1 MSSPTASM
9 SFMDGQ
15 SLPIRLSKE
24 EIDSLEIPSEFFGT
38 ALTMLHRADP
48 CSRFIACVSG
58 PAQTSGAIPWH
69 IQYQFTDVGDFDA
82 LKLEDSKFSSVNE
95 RECGKVEVMLKS
107 KVPTAASL
115 NTSWHGPKPFS
126 EDGSVELKYSQLRG
140 FETSN
145 SLGQY
150 PVHFEKAYNA
160 FGRRLTIPTDHPTG
174 SVDIVA
180 RLIVG
185 VDDIA
190 TLMTDVANKRA
201 GKDAIELSTRV
212 SMLQSEREAAEQDRA
227 MHDMI
232 TGLVDE

>member
-1 MSSPTASM
+1 
-9 SFMDGQ
+9 
-15 SLPIRLSKE
+15 
-24 EIDSLEIPSEFFGT
+24 
-38 ALTMLHRADP
+38 MLHRANP

-69 IQYQFTDVGDFDA
+69 IQYQFTDVDDFDA
-82 LKLEDSKFSSVNE
+82 LKLEDSKFASVDKDD
-95 RECGKVEVMLKS
+95 CGRVKVMLQRA
-107 KVPTAASL
+107 VPTAASL
-115 NTSWHGPKPFS
+115 NTSWHGPNPFS
-126 EDGSVELKYSQLRG
+126 EDGSVELKHSQLRG
-140 FETSN
+140 FEISY

-160 FGRRLTIPTDHPTG
+160 FRRRLTIPTDHPTG

-201 GKDAIELSTRV
+201 GKDAIELSTRF
-212 SMLQSEREAAEQDRA
+212 SMLQSEREAAEQNEA
-227 MHDMI
+227 MYKMVTD
-232 TGLVDE
+232 LVNE

>member
-1 MSSPTASM
+1 M

-15 SLPIRLSKE
+15 SLPIRLSVKE
-24 EIDSLEIPSEFFGT
+24 IKSLKIPSNFFGT
-38 ALTMLHRADP
+38 TLTMLHRADP

-58 PAQTSGAIPWH
+58 PTQRSGTIPWH
-69 IQYQFTDVGDFDA
+69 IQYQFTDVDDFDA
-82 LKLEDSKFSSVNE
+82 LQLEDSKFASVNKD
-95 RECGKVEVMLKS
+95 ECGKVEVMLKS

-140 FETSN
+140 FETSY

-150 PVHFEKAYNA
+150 PVRFEKAYNA
-160 FGRRLTIPTDHPTG
+160 SGRRLTIPTDHPTG

-212 SMLQSEREAAEQDRA
+212 AMLQSEREEAEQDRA

>member
-48 CSRFIACVSG
+48 CSRFIACVSS
-58 PAQTSGAIPWH
+58 PTRRSGAVPWH
-69 IQYQFTDVGDFDA
+69 IEYQITDVGDFDA
-82 LKLEDSKFSSVNE
+82 LKLEDSKFASVNE

-115 NTSWHGPKPFS
+115 NTSWHGPQPFS

-140 FETSN
+140 FETSY

-180 RLIVG
+180 RLIVE
-185 VDDIA
+185 DADIA
-190 TLMTDVANKRA
+190 TFKADMAVKLAEMDAREPNTTVA
-201 GKDAIELSTRV
+201 IS
-212 SMLQSEREAAEQDRA
+212 QSGREAAEQDRA
-227 MHDMI
+227 MHDMV
-232 TGLVDE
+232 TSLVDE